1 MTRLLAALYG
11 VACYVFF
18 FATFLYA
25 IGFTTNLVVA
35 KSVDGAAGAAPALA
49 ALIDIALLG
58 LFAVQHSVMARQG
71 FKRWWTR
78 IVPKPIERS
87 TYVLFA
93 SLALALLFW
102 QWQPISAPVWSLSDG
117 ELRVVV
123 TALAALGWV
132 MVLVSTFLISH
143 VELFGLRQA
152 FAGAESAPRLRT
164 PGLYRLVR
172 HPIYLGFLL
181 AFWSAPD
188 MSAGHL
194 LFALGTSGY
203 IVIGILL
210 EERDLVRIFGE
221 AYRRYR
227 REVWMLLPLP
237 KPRAKDRSQKT
248 T

>member
-35 KSVDGAAGAAPALA
+35 KSVDGPAGAAPALA
-49 ALIDIALLG
+49 ALIDLALLS

-78 IVPKPIERS
+78 MVPKPIERS

-102 QWQPISAPVWSLSDG
+102 QWQPISLPIWSLSDG

-123 TALAALGWV
+123 AALAALGWV
-132 MVLVSTFLISH
+132 LVLVSTFLISH

-194 LFALGTSGY
+194 LFALATSGY
-203 IVIGILL
+203 IVLGILL
-210 EERDLVRIFGE
+210 EERDLVRMFGE

-237 KPRAKDRSQKT
+237 KPRAKDRARKIA
-248 T
+248 

>member
-1 MTRLLAALYG
+1 MD
-11 VACYVFF
+11 V
-18 FATFLYA
+18 
-25 IGFTTNLVVA
+25 
-35 KSVDGAAGAAPALA
+35 
-49 ALIDIALLG
+49 
-58 LFAVQHSVMARQG
+58 
-71 FKRWWTR
+71 
-78 IVPKPIERS
+78 
-87 TYVLFA
+87 
-93 SLALALLFW
+93 
-102 QWQPISAPVWSLSDG
+102 
-117 ELRVVV
+117 ELRHIRYF
-123 TALAALGWV
+123 LAVAEP
-132 MVLVSTFLISH
+132 LVSTFLISH

-194 LFALGTSGY
+194 LFALATSGY

-210 EERDLVRIFGE
+210 EERDLVRMFGE
-221 AYRRYR
+221 SYRRYR